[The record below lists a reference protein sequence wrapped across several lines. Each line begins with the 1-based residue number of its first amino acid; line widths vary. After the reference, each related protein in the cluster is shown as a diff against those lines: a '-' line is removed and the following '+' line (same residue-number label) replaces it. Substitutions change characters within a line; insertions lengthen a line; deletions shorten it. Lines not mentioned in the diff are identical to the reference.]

1 MPTANAAPLSQA
13 APPHATGLHRLP
25 WKAMVPIAL
34 AVVIALVPAPRGL
47 AEGAWLYFALFVGV
61 IAGLI
66 LEPIPAAAVGFIGVS
81 LATALQFV
89 GGSPAEAL
97 KWGLSGFADST
108 VWLIFAA
115 YMFAE
120 GYEKTGLGRR
130 IALALVGALG
140 KKTLG
145 LGYAVALADLV
156 LAPFT
161 PSNTARSG
169 GTIYP
174 IVKNIPPLYG
184 SLPGESARKIGSYLL
199 YTAFAATCVTSAM
212 FLTALAPNLLAVDII
227 GKAAGVHI
235 TWTRWF
241 IGFLP
246 VGIILFLSVPLV
258 VYWLYPPELKEGSE
272 VSDWAR
278 NELAQMGRISRKEGL
293 MAGLA
298 VAALVLWI
306 CGSAWLN
313 ATTVALL
320 VVSAMVVSGIISW
333 NELLAN
339 KQAWNVLV
347 WFATLVAL
355 ADGLSKVGF
364 LPWFTKGATGYIAGV
379 SPAVIVL
386 AVVALFFVIHYLFAS
401 LTAQATALLP
411 VFASAVVALPGVN
424 AAAVCMLLAYTLGL
438 MGVITPYACGPA
450 PIYYGSGY
458 IASKD
463 FWRLGS
469 ILGAVFL
476 VVLLVVGVPYV
487 MTMHP

>member
-1 MPTANAAPLSQA
+1 
-13 APPHATGLHRLP
+13 
-25 WKAMVPIAL
+25 VPV
-34 AVVIALVPAPRGL
+34 AVAVAIALVPAPRGL

-66 LEPIPAAAVGFIGVS
+66 LEPIAPAAVGFIGVT

-89 GGSPAEAL
+89 GGNPADAL
-97 KWGLSGFADST
+97 KWGLSGFANDT

-130 IALALVGALG
+130 IALALVSALG
-140 KKTLG
+140 RKTLG

-199 YTAFAATCVTSAM
+199 YTAFAATCVTSSM
-212 FLTALAPNLLAVDII
+212 FLTALAPNVLAVDLI

-246 VGIILFLSVPLV
+246 VGVLLFLAVPLL
-258 VYWLYPPELKEGSE
+258 VYVLYPPELKEGSE
-272 VSDWAR
+272 VSKWAHT
-278 NELAQMGRISRKEGL
+278 ELASMGPISRKEGL
-293 MAGLA
+293 MAALA
-298 VAALVLWI
+298 VVALALWI
-306 CGSAWLN
+306 GGGLWLS

-320 VVSAMVVSGIISW
+320 VVSAMLVSGIITW
-333 NELLAN
+333 NELLAH

-364 LPWFTKGATGYIAGV
+364 LSWFTKGATASIAGI
-379 SPAVIVL
+379 PPATIMIAVIVL
-386 AVVALFFVIHYLFAS
+386 FFMIHYLFAS

-411 VFASAVVALPGVN
+411 VFAAAVVALPGVN
-424 AAAVCMLLAYTLGL
+424 VTAVCLLLAYTLGL

-458 IASKD
+458 IAGKD
-463 FWRLGS
+463 FWRLGA
-469 ILGAVFL
+469 ILGALFL
-476 VVLLVVGVPYV
+476 AVLLVVGVPYV
-487 MTMHP
+487 LAIHP